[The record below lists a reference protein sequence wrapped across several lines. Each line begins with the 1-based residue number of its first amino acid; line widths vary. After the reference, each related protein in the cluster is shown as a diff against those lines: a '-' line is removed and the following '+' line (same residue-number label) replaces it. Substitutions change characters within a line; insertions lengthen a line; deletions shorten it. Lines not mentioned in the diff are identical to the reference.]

1 MDINTIKKIFG
12 SMPINDLT
20 AAQAIVKTKSN
31 RNLVVFG
38 ILVAAAIGVYAGY
51 RISENKKLRE
61 KEQF

>member
-1 MDINTIKKIFG
+1 
-12 SMPINDLT
+12 MPINDLT

-51 RISENKKLRE
+51 RISENKRLRE
-61 KEQF
+61 KEQY

>member
-51 RISENKKLRE
+51 RISENKRLRE
-61 KEQF
+61 KEQY